1 MNKGISQKIPQDAE
15 RVPKQESYLEVEVV
29 VCGAEDGS
37 VQVPVGE
44 ERVPDGLLAAA
55 PVRTAVADADV

>member
-15 RVPKQESYLEVEVV
+15 RAPKQQTYLEVEVV
-29 VCGAEDGS
+29 VCGAEDGG

-44 ERVPDGLLAAA
+44 ERVPGGLLAAA

>member
-1 MNKGISQKIPQDAE
+1 MVS
-15 RVPKQESYLEVEVV
+15 
-29 VCGAEDGS
+29 GAEDGG

-44 ERVPDGLLAAA
+44 ERVPGWLLASA

>member
-1 MNKGISQKIPQDAE
+1 MTDTH
-15 RVPKQESYLEVEVV
+15 LEVEVV
-29 VCGAEDGS
+29 VSGAEDGG

-44 ERVPDGLLAAA
+44 ERVPGWLLAAA